1 MQKET
6 GLSMFRAF
14 AVIARHHPL
23 KKRVSGG
30 DGCFRTL
37 SVRFRAFAVIARNH
51 RCRGNLTG
59 RCGLT
64 TLLSDSHAHVRSLGM
79 TCCRPL
85 IPVLS
90 RGRAQNRM
98 ESGLRGCPR
107 PKTRL
112 LAGPRND
119 GKSANEDREFLVL
132 FAEKSTGEIEFEN

>member
-37 SVRFRAFAVIARNH
+37 SVRFRAFAVIARHH

-79 TCCRPL
+79 TCCHPL

-90 RGRAQNRM
+90 RAGA
-98 ESGLRGCPR
+98 ESVGKRLSDCPR

-112 LAGPRND
+112 LAGRAQNWLESGLRGCPHPETRLLA
-119 GKSANEDREFLVL
+119 GIILSLL
-132 FAEKSTGEIEFEN
+132 